1 MDYFLKKEIDGLK
14 QDIVSKDIA
23 IEADKYAY
31 ETMLLNGLG
40 EEMLKELKTPSKPN
54 WITGLKYKI
63 ARWWKIRSEN
73 KKFKKILKDI

>member
-40 EEMLKELKTPSKPN
+40 EEMLKELKTPSKSN
-54 WITGLKYKI
+54 WINGLKYKF
-63 ARWWKIRSEN
+63 ARWKKIRSE
-73 KKFKKILKDI
+73 KRELKKILKNI

>member
-14 QDIVSKDIA
+14 QDIVFKDIA

-54 WITGLKYKI
+54 WINGLKYKI

-73 KKFKKILKDI
+73 KKLKKILKDI